1 MNDTQIIEN
10 LDWALDAIDD
20 GDMGT
25 AVDYIR
31 RVRDHF
37 QEKEDAANEAI
48 LDAAHSDY
56 DHEAHVKKHLDAID
70 ATGFAD
76 ARDHHLIRQDL
87 HRAVGKK

>member
-1 MNDTQIIEN
+1 MNETQIIEN

-31 RVRDHF
+31 KVRDHF
-37 QEKEDAANEAI
+37 QEKADAANESV
-48 LDAAHSDY
+48 LDAVY
-56 DHEAHVKKHLDAID
+56 
-70 ATGFAD
+70 AD

>member
-1 MNDTQIIEN
+1 MNDTQIIGN

-20 GDMGT
+20 GDMST

-37 QEKEDAANEAI
+37 QEKEDVANESV
-48 LDAAHSDY
+48 LDAVY
-56 DHEAHVKKHLDAID
+56 
-70 ATGFAD
+70 AD

>member
-37 QEKEDAANEAI
+37 QEKADAANESV
-48 LDAAHSDY
+48 LDAVY
-56 DHEAHVKKHLDAID
+56 
-70 ATGFAD
+70 AD

>member
-31 RVRDHF
+31 KVRDHF
-37 QEKEDAANEAI
+37 QERADAANESV
-48 LDAAHSDY
+48 LDAVY
-56 DHEAHVKKHLDAID
+56 
-70 ATGFAD
+70 AD
-76 ARDHHLIRQDL
+76 ARDHHLINQNFN
-87 HRAVGKK
+87 RAVGKK

>member
-37 QEKEDAANEAI
+37 QEKEDAANESV
-48 LDAAHSDY
+48 LDAVY
-56 DHEAHVKKHLDAID
+56 
-70 ATGFAD
+70 AD